1 MVFNQF
7 ERAYAL
13 IISTVN
19 REKLLNIIGNV
30 IYWGS
35 ISFPV
40 AFHSGIKQ
48 SLFCSTEL
56 HVIVDLRRGFYIF
69 P

>member
-1 MVFNQF
+1 MCNQHCGKMVFNQF

-19 REKLLNIIGNV
+19 REKLLNIIGSV

-40 AFHSGIKQ
+40 AFQ
-48 SLFCSTEL
+48 SEL